1 MTKVN
6 PSAPPTKSISPIDE
20 KTMRSNVEES
30 RKTKDGKESEERKAR
45 KDEPEG
51 RQGRKG
57 EDLGM
62 ESEDEAERPG
72 KKSGDELGE
81 DDLDLDGPELHHDH
95 EKVGPAPPRGR
106 RD

>member
-6 PSAPPTKSISPIDE
+6 PSAPPTISISPIDE

-30 RKTKDGKESEERKAR
+30 RKTKDGKESEERKGR

-51 RQGRKG
+51 KQGRKG
-57 EDLGM
+57 EDLCM

-72 KKSGDELGE
+72 KKSGDEHGE
-81 DDLDLDGPELHHDH
+81 DDLDRDGPELHRDH
-95 EKVGPAPPRGR
+95 GKVGPAPPRGR
-106 RD
+106 